1 MMYRSGDLR
10 AMPRRKVMAGSVTVF
25 GGTGFIGRH
34 LVPMLVRSGKTVR
47 VTVRHPGRVQMATV
61 SGQPAELI
69 QADVLDDVGVGAAIA
84 GADAVVN
91 LVGILTQTTT
101 QTYRAIHVEAAR
113 RVALAAQRHGV
124 TRLIHISALG
134 SSLTSPAISDRTKA
148 EGEQAVREV
157 FPQATIVRPSLVFGE
172 DDHFFTRFVAM
183 IRSSPVLPLIGG
195 GMTKFQP
202 VFVGDMTA
210 GLLELL
216 KRPEAAGKTYEF
228 GGPQV
233 YSFKVLLE
241 LLLTALNRQRVL
253 IPIPFALAEMQAAL
267 LELLPNPPL
276 TRDQVRLLKTDKVV
290 SGMEPTFVDLGV
302 QPRPLEEFL
311 TIFKDKH
318 S

>member
-1 MMYRSGDLR
+1 
-10 AMPRRKVMAGSVTVF
+10 MAGSVTVF

-34 LVPMLVRSGKTVR
+34 LVARFLRSGKTVR
-47 VTVRHPGRVQMATV
+47 VAVRHPGRIQMATV

-84 GADAVVN
+84 GVDAVVN

-101 QTYRAIHVEAAR
+101 QTYRAIHVEGAR

-134 SSLTSPAISDRTKA
+134 ASPTSPAISDQTKA
-148 EGEQAVREV
+148 KGEQAVRAV
-157 FPQATIVRPSLVFGE
+157 FPQATIVRPSLTFGE
-172 DDHFFTRFVAM
+172 DDHFFSRFTAM
-183 IRSSPVLPLIGG
+183 IKRSPVLPLIGG
-195 GMTKFQP
+195 GTTKFQP
-202 VFVGDMTA
+202 VFVDDMIA

-216 KRPEAAGKTYEF
+216 KRPETAGKTYEF

-241 LLLTALNRQRVL
+241 LLLTALNRQRAL
-253 IPIPFALAEMQAAL
+253 LPIAFVVAEMQAGL

-290 SGMEPTFVDLGV
+290 SGAEPTLGDLGV
-302 QPRPLEEFL
+302 EPRPLEEFL
-311 TIFKDKH
+311 AVFKDKY